1 MLATVRIHASL
12 IGCITHILV
21 IESCTRGKHHVS
33 PYRGQRSRY
42 SLCVCVC
49 VVRVCVC
56 VCVRERER
64 EPGTGKSRLP
74 IILILLTGII
84 TEQLKWRLKQDH
96 WFVLMTMSSL
106 QTTALARVI
115 LLRVEEKALSLW
127 MLMAIRYVS
136 FFLMLG
142 KFDICEQP

>member
-56 VCVRERER
+56 VCERERER
-64 EPGTGKSRLP
+64 AWNREVKTAYN
-74 IILILLTGII
+74 T
-84 TEQLKWRLKQDH
+84 H
-96 WFVLMTMSSL
+96 
-106 QTTALARVI
+106 TTD
-115 LLRVEEKALSLW
+115 W
-127 MLMAIRYVS
+127 YNN
-136 FFLMLG
+136 
-142 KFDICEQP
+142 